1 MGSHHEI
8 RKSMRF
14 VKRTASYLLLLTLL
28 LQVFSV
34 APAFAEEAP
43 SLPQASTV
51 TVEIPDSE
59 KQVFDLFQDIKNIIM
74 QFYPEEVDEDKLNEG
89 AIRGLFEALGDPYSE
104 YFNQEEF
111 ESLSQSLEGEFS
123 GIGVTLQ
130 LVNGN
135 TTVVSVFKDSPAERA
150 GIKAGDIIVEVDGHD
165 LRGKAPSD
173 ASELLRGK
181 VGTTVVV
188 TVNRPSLGQD
198 LVFTLR
204 RAVITLHT
212 IDMKDLGDGLF
223 YLDVDQFT
231 STTGKNLSVIMT
243 ALRAAGAKGI
253 VLDLRDNPGGLV
265 DAAVEV
271 AGEFVPKGPV
281 VQLRY
286 KGTLE
291 VLESEKDTV
300 PIPTV
305 VLVNNGTASASE
317 IVAGAIRDRGK
328 GILVGEKTYGKGCIQ
343 MVASLGENLGGFR
356 LTVAEYYTPSGTRI
370 AGVGLKPD
378 IEVKQA
384 SVQLPQRVIYKRPLK
399 RGLVGLDVLALQEC
413 LEFLGFDPGD
423 LDGVFGAKTES
434 AWMAFLND
442 KGQKYTGFIGEKEVV
457 MLNGAVLDK
466 SLDVPDAVFEAGVL
480 ALRKQIETGEWK

>member
-1 MGSHHEI
+1 
-8 RKSMRF
+8 
-14 VKRTASYLLLLTLL
+14 
-28 LQVFSV
+28 
-34 APAFAEEAP
+34 
-43 SLPQASTV
+43 
-51 TVEIPDSE
+51 
-59 KQVFDLFQDIKNIIM
+59 
-74 QFYPEEVDEDKLNEG
+74 
-89 AIRGLFEALGDPYSE
+89 
-104 YFNQEEF
+104 
-111 ESLSQSLEGEFS
+111 
-123 GIGVTLQ
+123 
-130 LVNGN
+130 
-135 TTVVSVFKDSPAERA
+135 
-150 GIKAGDIIVEVDGHD
+150 
-165 LRGKAPSD
+165 
-173 ASELLRGK
+173 
-181 VGTTVVV
+181 
-188 TVNRPSLGQD
+188 
-198 LVFTLR
+198 
-204 RAVITLHT
+204 
-212 IDMKDLGDGLF
+212 
-223 YLDVDQFT
+223 
-231 STTGKNLSVIMT
+231 
-243 ALRAAGAKGI
+243 
-253 VLDLRDNPGGLV
+253 LDLRDNPGGLV

-281 VQLRY
+281 VRIRY
-286 KGTLE
+286 KGDLE
-291 VLESEKDTV
+291 VLENEKDTV

-328 GILVGEKTYGKGCIQ
+328 GILVGDKTYGKGCIQ

-356 LTVAEYYTPSGTRI
+356 LTVAEYYTPSGTPI

-413 LEFLGFDPGD
+413 LKFLGFDPGD

-480 ALRKQIETGEWK
+480 ALRKQIEM

>member
-1 MGSHHEI
+1 MGAHHEI

-14 VKRTASYLLLLTLL
+14 VKRTASYLLLFTLL
-28 LQVFSV
+28 FQVFSV

-51 TVEIPDSE
+51 TVEIPDNE
-59 KQVFDLFQDIKNIIM
+59 KQFFDLFRDIKNIIM
-74 QFYPEEVDEDKLNEG
+74 QFYPKEVDEDKLNEG

-104 YFNQEEF
+104 YFNEEEF
-111 ESLSQSLEGEFS
+111 RNLSQSLEGEFT

-130 LVNGN
+130 LINGN
-135 TTVVSVFKDSPAERA
+135 TTVVSVFKDSPAERS

-165 LRGKAPSD
+165 LRGKTPSD
-173 ASELLRGK
+173 ASELLRGE

-198 LVFTLR
+198 LVFTLT
-204 RAVITLHT
+204 RAVITLYT

-223 YLDVDQFT
+223 YVDVDQFI
-231 STTGKNLSVIMT
+231 STTGKNLSAIMI
-243 ALRAAGAKGI
+243 ALRAAGARGI
-253 VLDLRDNPGGLV
+253 VLDLRDNPGGLL
-265 DAAVEV
+265 DASVEV

-305 VLVNNGTASASE
+305 VLVNSGTASASE

-343 MVASLGENLGGFR
+343 MVASLGEGLGGFR
-356 LTVAEYYTPSGTRI
+356 LTVAEYYTPSGTPI

-384 SVQLPQRVIYKRPLK
+384 PVQLPQRIIYKRPLK
-399 RGLVGLDVLALQEC
+399 KGVVGLDVLALQEC
-413 LEFLGFDPGD
+413 LKFLGFDPGD
-423 LDGVFGAKTES
+423 LDGVFGVKTES
-434 AWMAFLND
+434 AWMAFLSD
-442 KGQKYTGFIGEKEVV
+442 KGQKYTGSSIGEKEVV

-480 ALRKQIETGEWK
+480 ALRKQIEM